1 MDALEKEA
9 AAEGED
15 FLHEVREKFDR
26 AAEWENDNRLRALDD
41 VKFERAAGR
50 RPAGTGHAGADGA
63 A

>member
-1 MDALEKEA
+1 MDALNYKP

-41 VKFERAAGR
+41 VKFARLNEHWPWRVKGCVNQV
-50 RPAGTGHAGADGA
+50 D
-63 A
+63 